1 MPLNHVV
8 QDTNVVVTFYILV
21 QLLACLTL
29 YDTVTAADQG
39 PLSSTLSQSL
49 LKSMFTE
56 LVMLSNHLIFCLPLL
71 LLPSVFLSI
80 GVFSNESIFRIRWPK
95 QWNFSNSLS
104 SEYSELIS
112 FGIHWFDPLVGQGTL
127 KSLLHRSSKTSVLQH
142 LAFLVQLSHLY
153 MTAGKTSSQQ

>member
-80 GVFSNESIFRIRWPK
+80 GVFSNESILRIRWPK
-95 QWNFSNSLS
+95 PWNFSNSLS

-142 LAFLVQLSHLY
+142 LAFWFNSHIY
-153 MTAGKTSSQQ
+153 I